1 MGTSPRQP
9 PPLKTPPRQPASE
22 RVTLSFRYFRER
34 APFVTLNVGG
44 NYVGVLLERLSAVCA
59 MTVKEMKE
67 SRGKPLR
74 CHPIRFDETSETG
87 GFEHINLGLLE
98 ETEPYQFS
106 LTSNKH
112 GRVHGFF
119 VGNVFSVVWVDPHH
133 ALYSAKA

>member
-1 MGTSPRQP
+1 MGISPRQP
-9 PPLKTPPRQPASE
+9 PASKTPPRHPAAE

-44 NYVGVLLERLSAVCA
+44 NYAGVLLERLSAVCA

-74 CHPIRFDETSETG
+74 CHPIRFEETSEAG
-87 GFEHINLGLLE
+87 GFEHIKFGLIE
-98 ETEPYQFS
+98 TTEPYQFS

-119 VGNVFSVVWVDPHH
+119 VGTVFYVVWVDPTH
-133 ALYSAKA
+133 ALYPKKG